1 MSREW
6 RRAPA
11 GTLCGFCRNR
21 PIEAGEP
28 ALYTTLPNVKRERV
42 RCQNCA
48 GEAAPELPERIA
60 VAGVAEQ
67 AQNGFTKAGLSAPGR
82 TRGELKQAMR
92 REWTPYAAEREA
104 GEEG

>member
-11 GTLCGFCRNR
+11 ATMCGLCYQRI
-21 PIEAGEP
+21 IEQDEP
-28 ALYTTLPNVKRERV
+28 ALYITLPGVKRERI
-42 RCQNCA
+42 RCQSCA
-48 GEAAPELPERIA
+48 GEAAPNLPERIL

-67 AQNGFTKAGLSAPGR
+67 AQRGFTKAALAAPSR
-82 TRGELKQAMR
+82 TRGALKDMAR
-92 REWTPYAAEREA
+92 KEWTPYRDP